1 MNRMKGLKAGVCTIP
16 VMVIISYNWLLELG
30 CSVSSNLLYVSNR
43 YMYLNS
49 DLLLISIMN
58 KLLSK
63 LEGST
68 TVVLHEKLWFKD
80 RHHFGVQK
88 Y

>member
-30 CSVSSNLLYVSNR
+30 CVNGVSSNLLYVSNR
-43 YMYLNS
+43 YLNS

-58 KLLSK
+58 KLFITL
-63 LEGST
+63 
-68 TVVLHEKLWFKD
+68 
-80 RHHFGVQK
+80 Q
-88 Y
+88 

>member
-30 CSVSSNLLYVSNR
+30 CGVSSNLLYVSNR
-43 YMYLNS
+43 HLNS
-49 DLLLISIMN
+49 DLLLISIMFTT
-58 KLLSK
+58 LQ
-63 LEGST
+63 LERST
-68 TVVLHEKLWFKD
+68 AVVHHKKLWFKD
-80 RHHFGVQK
+80 KHHFGVRK